1 MIGAQGTAEMYANM
15 LMATGVLIGTVAV
28 LVVVGFVVYH
38 KTAGG
43 RHETENELRS

>member
-1 MIGAQGTAEMYANM
+1 MIGAQSTTEMFANM
-15 LMATGVLIGTVAV
+15 LMATGVLIGAVAV

-43 RHETENELRS
+43 RHETEDEVWS

>member
-1 MIGAQGTAEMYANM
+1 MIDAQNTTEMFTNMLLATGILIGA
-15 LMATGVLIGTVAV
+15 VVV